1 METGPRKTGGQPP
14 LLIEAIVER
23 LIPGPRRVHF
33 VGDLRERY
41 VSLPQYLPDAAVM
54 VAFAIACHVR
64 RALNTSPMFEPK
76 TMGLLIAILGFLAG
90 LYKTPGPSPPPA
102 NGFDFLFGLMSGGA
116 LTYWVWFRSGRS
128 IWISAL
134 LVILLTVQLCLVL
147 LNAFPGHLPN
157 LSFGGSGMVITLL
170 AVFVTAIQRWLC
182 SSEKR

>member
-1 METGPRKTGGQPP
+1 
-14 LLIEAIVER
+14 
-23 LIPGPRRVHF
+23 
-33 VGDLRERY
+33 
-41 VSLPQYLPDAAVM
+41 
-54 VAFAIACHVR
+54 
-64 RALNTSPMFEPK
+64 
-76 TMGLLIAILGFLAG
+76 
-90 LYKTPGPSPPPA
+90 
-102 NGFDFLFGLMSGGA
+102 FDFLFGLMSGGA
-116 LTYWVWFRSGRS
+116 LTYWVWFRSSRS